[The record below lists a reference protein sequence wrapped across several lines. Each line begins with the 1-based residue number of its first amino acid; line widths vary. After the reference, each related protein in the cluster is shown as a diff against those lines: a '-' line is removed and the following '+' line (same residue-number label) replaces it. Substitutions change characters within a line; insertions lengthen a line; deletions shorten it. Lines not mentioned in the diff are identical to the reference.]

1 MKHHLTLS
9 QYRNVDLS
17 LFAVILTVFEWLIAT
32 AATRWFPGE
41 LYTVSAVGA
50 VCSIVLMRWG
60 GWAAIH
66 AALGGVVFCT
76 ACGGSAQQ
84 FVIYGI
90 GNLGCLG
97 SLLLLKWIGSRRI
110 REDKLYS
117 MLFGLVTTLLMQLGR
132 ALTAMAL
139 GTQIANCVGFVTTDA
154 LSDLF
159 TMVIIYIARQLDGVF
174 ENQKDYLVRLQAE
187 QRKEKGGF

>member
-1 MKHHLTLS
+1 MKHLTLS
-9 QYRNVDLS
+9 QYRNVDLTA
-17 LFAVILTVFEWLIAT
+17 FAVILTVFDGLIAT

-41 LYTVSAVGA
+41 LYTVSAVAA

-66 AALGGVVFCT
+66 AVLGGVVFCI
-76 ACGGSAQQ
+76 ACGGTGRQLA
-84 FVIYGI
+84 IYAI

-97 SLLLLKWIGSRRI
+97 SLLLLKWMGPRRI
-110 REDKLYS
+110 REDKLYA
-117 MLFGLVTTLLMQLGR
+117 MLFGLVTQLLMQLGR
-132 ALTAMAL
+132 ALVALAL
-139 GTQIANCVGFVTTDA
+139 GTEIANCVGFLTTDA

-159 TMVIIYIARQLDGVF
+159 TMVILYIARQLDGVF
-174 ENQKDYLVRLQAE
+174 ENQKDYLIRLQAE

>member
-1 MKHHLTLS
+1 MKHQLTLS

-66 AALGGVVFCT
+66 AVLGGVVFCI
-76 ACGGSAQQ
+76 ACGGTGRQLA
-84 FVIYGI
+84 IYAI

-97 SLLLLKWIGSRRI
+97 SLLLLKWMGPRRI
-110 REDKLYS
+110 REDKLYA
-117 MLFGLVTTLLMQLGR
+117 MLFGLVTQLLMQLGR
-132 ALTAMAL
+132 ALVALAL
-139 GTQIANCVGFVTTDA
+139 GTQPANCVGFLTTDA

-159 TMVIIYIARQLDGVF
+159 TMVILYIARQLDGVF
-174 ENQKDYLVRLQAE
+174 ENQKDYLIRLQAE

>member
-1 MKHHLTLS
+1 MKHQLTLS

-60 GWAAIH
+60 GWAATH

-76 ACGGSAQQ
+76 ACGGSARQ
-84 FVIYGI
+84 FVIYGT

-97 SLLLLKWIGSRRI
+97 SLLLLKWIGPRRI

-117 MLFGLVTTLLMQLGR
+117 MLFGLVTILLMQLGR